1 MWNICHSSRA
11 SFGTLAASLF
21 TVFKEDPYG
30 ELTFYLRALTLAFP
44 NSDFLAKVVVP
55 ECSLSVWLSP
65 GHPSAR

>member
-1 MWNICHSSRA
+1 MGA
-11 SFGTLAASLF
+11 GAGEGGQAGGGGG
-21 TVFKEDPYG
+21 TVFKEDSYG

-65 GHPSAR
+65 RHPSAR